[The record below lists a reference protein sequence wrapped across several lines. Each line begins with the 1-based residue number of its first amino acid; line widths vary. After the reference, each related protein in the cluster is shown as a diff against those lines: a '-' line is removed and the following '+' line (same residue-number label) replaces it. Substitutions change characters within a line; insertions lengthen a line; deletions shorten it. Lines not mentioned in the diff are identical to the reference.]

1 VPARPVGHPFERVRA
16 HRAAVVHL
24 GGRRG
29 SVAAG
34 EGSAVGGGGSGGG
47 EGREGGEK
55 VRGDDG

>member
-1 VPARPVGHPFERVRA
+1 VPARTVGHPFERVRA

-34 EGSAVGGGGSGGG
+34 EGSAVGGGG
-47 EGREGGEK
+47 GRRRRGEGGEK